1 MKMQISEF
9 ANAVGVSVRTLQYYD
24 KIGLLPPTEILAN
37 GYRVYDDSSLDKLKK
52 ILYYKQMD
60 FSLKK
65 VSQLISSECDTVT
78 ALTLQRK
85 SLLKKR
91 HDLDKMLESIEK
103 QMSETAVLEP
113 WFDRVLHEYNY
124 SGCSYLG
131 EEFSAW
137 GMADYE
143 KEIGFTPALRFPLF
157 GITEQFTTVCILAFC
172 QEGQL
177 SLNTP
182 LSDLLPEEKKR
193 KDFTV
198 LHLLKGEQ
206 SEDYCHMKRCFILL
220 GNVLERLCMKPLS
233 QIFSDMI
240 FQPLG
245 MMHTSLGGEIP
256 DIIGYDQYNDPVP
269 YSMPANGADG
279 AVSAIDDMVIF
290 YEALLNGKLLHKP
303 FLNMLTNNEEYFFG
317 GFFKSGT
324 KLSHNAYGFFISIE
338 TELNTESNDIYISIR
353 NNEPIPDNGDRLM
366 YYVINGCDDGYA
378 KFEVWT
384 MESGS
389 EVRLKD
395 IRIFDENAN
404 ELYCVSSDKP
414 LINIRNDGERRHAAD
429 FCTEGYFYELDLSEI
444 LGNKFDSKASYIA
457 ELRAES
463 RSDADAQLGL
473 VYKNNGEWISGYF
486 NVFNHCLNPYPLF
499 MEALNTVHHNI
510 AEPNEK

>member
-1 MKMQISEF
+1 MKMQISEL

-24 KIGLLPPTEILAN
+24 KIGLLPPTEILEN

-65 VSQLISSECDTVT
+65 VSQLISSESDNVA
-78 ALTLQRK
+78 ALAFQRK

-103 QMSETAVLEP
+103 QMSETAVIEP
-113 WFDRVLHEYNY
+113 WFDRVLNEYNY
-124 SGCSYLG
+124 SGCSYFTNG
-131 EEFSAW
+131 NDHFCAW
-137 GMADYE
+137 RMADYE
-143 KEIGFTPALRFPLF
+143 NGIGFTPALRFPLF
-157 GITEQFTTVCILAFC
+157 GITEQFTSVCILALC
-172 QEGQL
+172 QEGRL
-177 SLNTP
+177 GLDTL

-206 SEDYCHMKRCFILL
+206 SEDYNHIKRCFVLL
-220 GNVLERLCMKPLS
+220 GNILERLCMKPLS
-233 QIFSDMI
+233 QIFYDMI

-245 MMHTSLGGEIP
+245 MPHTSLGGKNP
-256 DIIGYDQYNDPVP
+256 DIIGYDSYNDPVP
-269 YSMPANGADG
+269 YSMPANGAEG

-303 FLNMLTNNEEYFFG
+303 FSNMLTNNEEYFFG
-317 GFFKSGT
+317 GFFKSGAR
-324 KLSHNAYGFFISIE
+324 LSHSAYGYLISID
-338 TELNTESNDIYISIR
+338 TELNTENNDIYIGIR
-353 NNEPIPDNGDRLM
+353 NNDPIPDNGDRLI

-384 MESGS
+384 MESGT
-389 EVRLKD
+389 EVILKD

-414 LINIRNDGERRHAAD
+414 LINVRNDGERRHAAD

-444 LGNKFDSKASYIA
+444 LGKKFDSKAIYIA

-463 RSDADAQLGL
+463 RSDAEAQLGL
-473 VYKNNGEWISGYF
+473 VYKNNGEWVSSYF
-486 NVFNHCLNPYPLF
+486 NVFNHCINPYPLF
-499 MEALNTVHHNI
+499 MEALNTVHDCI
-510 AEPNEK
+510 FE